1 MGDFFNLTM
10 EVKTLVEEHERF
22 RASLNAIRSHDDTDS
37 GCDELELD
45 FEVVGLPQH
54 RLIPVR
60 NIEPITI
67 NISNAETLPVVT
79 VRDDF
84 PIVPHLNVHEDNVRK
99 SLCYSDLGYHEIR
112 HKLNGRFLLTCI
124 ENWFRKT
131 SMNQL
136 HRPDQPLEPFF
147 PYVNNVIVWNG
158 QFGKPYFDKYI
169 VEDRD
174 FGKLMYQSDD
184 GNYFAVFSL
193 DVPPDFSNLIHNMP
207 QTLLELLRSFKN
219 RDTIRDWLNDLF
231 SIVQDP
237 KKYYRYFRQERN
249 TLLDCKVLINLVI
262 PKQRVRG
269 AEIETV
275 DFRSFVIDNS
285 LRDILTDY
293 GLCLKGSKIGPSKH
307 QCGNGAN
314 IPITP
319 FIVCLAQSKL
329 KCRWANQVDET
340 DGEKLFSLVGVG
352 AI

>member
-10 EVKTLVEEHERF
+10 EVKTLVEEHGRF
-22 RASLNAIRSHDDTDS
+22 RASLNNIRSHDDTDS
-37 GCDELELD
+37 QCDELELD
-45 FEVVGLPQH
+45 FEVVGLPQY

-67 NISNAETLPVVT
+67 YISNEETLPIVT

-158 QFGKPYFDKYI
+158 QLGKPYFDKYI
-169 VEDRD
+169 VEDRE
-174 FGKLMYQSDD
+174 FGKLMYQSSD

-193 DVPPDFSNLIHNMP
+193 PVPLDFSNLIHNMP
-207 QTLLELLRSFKN
+207 KTLLELLCSFKN
-219 RDTIRDWLNDLF
+219 YDTIITWLTDLL
-231 SIVQDP
+231 SIVRFP
-237 KKYYRYFRQERN
+237 KIYNKYFRQERN
-249 TLLDCKVLINLVI
+249 SLLACKGMITFAI
-262 PKQRVRG
+262 P
-269 AEIETV
+269 
-275 DFRSFVIDNS
+275 
-285 LRDILTDY
+285 
-293 GLCLKGSKIGPSKH
+293 
-307 QCGNGAN
+307 
-314 IPITP
+314 
-319 FIVCLAQSKL
+319 
-329 KCRWANQVDET
+329 
-340 DGEKLFSLVGVG
+340 
-352 AI
+352 

>member
-37 GCDELELD
+37 RCDELELD

-67 NISNAETLPVVT
+67 YISNAETLPVVI

-147 PYVNNVIVWNG
+147 PYVNSHTLCPLTAQLLLAHVDTLEQHTQSHVQLHRLFEEQRRHAFLHLIQSAVQIGLDSGRQEQSGVVGAEVIQIKVDG
-158 QFGKPYFDKYI
+158 VLDEPGDTPAAVLRISPLQCRFFLRRQVEGKFLFCTHNWPPFRGLTPI
-169 VEDRD
+169 
-174 FGKLMYQSDD
+174 
-184 GNYFAVFSL
+184 FSL
-193 DVPPDFSNLIHNMP
+193 W
-207 QTLLELLRSFKN
+207 E
-219 RDTIRDWLNDLF
+219 
-231 SIVQDP
+231 
-237 KKYYRYFRQERN
+237 
-249 TLLDCKVLINLVI
+249 
-262 PKQRVRG
+262 
-269 AEIETV
+269 
-275 DFRSFVIDNS
+275 
-285 LRDILTDY
+285 
-293 GLCLKGSKIGPSKH
+293 
-307 QCGNGAN
+307 
-314 IPITP
+314 
-319 FIVCLAQSKL
+319 
-329 KCRWANQVDET
+329 
-340 DGEKLFSLVGVG
+340 
-352 AI
+352 

>member
-37 GCDELELD
+37 LCDELELD

-67 NISNAETLPVVT
+67 YISNAETLPVVI

-158 QFGKPYFDKYI
+158 QLGKPYFDKYI
-169 VEDRD
+169 VEDRE
-174 FGKLMYQSDD
+174 FGKLMYQSSD

-193 DVPPDFSNLIHNMP
+193 PVPPDFSNLIHNMP
-207 QTLLELLRSFKN
+207 QTLLELLCSFKN
-219 RDTIRDWLNDLF
+219 YDTIITWLTDLL
-231 SIVQDP
+231 SIVRFP
-237 KKYYRYFRQERN
+237 KIYNKYFRQERN
-249 TLLDCKVLINLVI
+249 SLLACKVLINIAI
-262 PKQRVRG
+262 PKQRTDR
-269 AEIETV
+269 APIETF
-275 DFRSFVIDNS
+275 DLRSFVIDKS
-285 LRDILTDY
+285 LKDILTDY
-293 GLCLKGSKIGPSKH
+293 GL
-307 QCGNGAN
+307 
-314 IPITP
+314 
-319 FIVCLAQSKL
+319 
-329 KCRWANQVDET
+329 
-340 DGEKLFSLVGVG
+340 SLIENVLQPVHLRP
-352 AI
+352 AVVA